1 MPWEHGIVSSS
12 RQCRFEFG
20 HPDYTDLHT
29 ARSSNGRGRRSDKAE
44 TKVRLLLGLLKRRPS
59 DASSTATETDT
70 TPIRGRG
77 VTAAQRAF
85 NSHGGGSNPSGL
97 NDQNYRPVAQRSE
110 PAPYKGQTTVRL
122 RPGPLKTQHGIEV
135 LAAAYPAL
143 NRVGD
148 GSSPSGPTENGKHWS
163 SSGEDS
169 AFVMRQRGFES
180 HLVLFHFH

>member
-1 MPWEHGIVSSS
+1 MARSTSGEVAGLSS
-12 RQCRFEFG
+12 RRGWVRIPHGSLKYIAGCRGAAPHVPRRFESG
-20 HPDYTDLHT
+20 HPDYTDSHT

-44 TKVRLLLGLLKRRPS
+44 TKVRLLFGLLKRRPS
-59 DASSTATETDT
+59 DANSPTTETDT

-97 NDQNYRPVAQRSE
+97 IDLNYRPVAQRSE

-122 RPGPLKTQHGIEV
+122 RPGLLNTQHGIEV

-148 GSSPSGPTENGKHWS
+148 GSSPSGPTQN
-163 SSGEDS
+163 
-169 AFVMRQRGFES
+169 
-180 HLVLFHFH
+180 